1 MNEKGFTLPE
11 LVVTLSILAI
21 MTTIAIPSYISWLPR
36 HKLQTSVRQIYDDMN
51 LAKMWAVRSNSN
63 AYIIVSP
70 GTERYT
76 VFLDVDGSGTL
87 NAGDTVLKSNVTLE
101 NNVNIINTTFNG
113 STFIFNNRGLA
124 ATPALIAGQ
133 NDYDVHLTSP
143 SGLYLGVRVNIAG
156 GISTISS
163 TDNGATW
170 SVS

>member
-1 MNEKGFTLPE
+1 MNKKGFTLPE

-36 HKLQTSVRQIYDDMN
+36 HKLQTSVRQIYDDLN
-51 LAKMWAVRSNSN
+51 LAKLSAVRSNSN
-63 AYIIVSP
+63 AYITVNP
-70 GTERYT
+70 TNETYT
-76 VFLDVDGSGTL
+76 LFLDLDASGGY
-87 NAGDTVLKSNVTLE
+87 NAGDTRLRNNITLE
-101 NNVNIINTTFNG
+101 NGVNIINTTFNG
-113 STFIFNNRGLA
+113 NIFIFNNRGLA

-133 NDYDVHLTSP
+133 NNYDVRLTSP

-170 SVS
+170 N